1 MNGEQRRKFIIEILN
16 RWGRLDRSTI
26 CNYLSK
32 KTGEDYDSP
41 NGNKLVLRDLNKL
54 VENNEIF
61 VHYFSRDESPI
72 DDYLENQ
79 KIYKNVKCYWQIRDS
94 KYKVFGEGF
103 LESLNVKLYTPKLI
117 QNDVFIHDEN
127 IEIQKS
133 FNYIFFRDDISNF
146 CIKIR
151 KEAAPFSLLISGTI
165 EPDTE
170 VEHIKKIEDLYGIR
184 TMFIQIPNRFVSTGK
199 RSEKI
204 GHLLLEFRSLENEV
218 TIEDLGS
225 TNGTTL
231 ITLNQFQKQILLK
244 SHTFIN
250 ENRTYTDDLLF
261 QSNNLIPQIKI
272 QSRENIEL
280 PTKLQIAKN
289 IEITII

>member
-1 MNGEQRRKFIIEILN
+1 
-16 RWGRLDRSTI
+16 
-26 CNYLSK
+26 
-32 KTGEDYDSP
+32 
-41 NGNKLVLRDLNKL
+41 
-54 VENNEIF
+54 
-61 VHYFSRDESPI
+61 
-72 DDYLENQ
+72 
-79 KIYKNVKCYWQIRDS
+79 
-94 KYKVFGEGF
+94 
-103 LESLNVKLYTPKLI
+103 
-117 QNDVFIHDEN
+117 
-127 IEIQKS
+127 
-133 FNYIFFRDDISNF
+133 
-146 CIKIR
+146 
-151 KEAAPFSLLISGTI
+151 
-165 EPDTE
+165 
-170 VEHIKKIEDLYGIR
+170 
-184 TMFIQIPNRFVSTGK
+184 
-199 RSEKI
+199 
-204 GHLLLEFRSLENEV
+204 V